1 MSLVLAGSSN
11 RTVTSSPYFSDFSF
25 PTPSNT
31 TQQTNSLPS
40 NGRRRWT
47 PSTKT
52 KIKTAEGSIIADIDH
67 KPIPNSNP
75 QLPYSKSLFNNK
87 QSQQLTSKRAVKSA
101 GTPGEALP
109 KSAWGDQVIELDAS
123 QIKATGLNDQVSF
136 CKMAPEHTD
145 QSWMPN
151 WFTNTKPNEDIQG
164 RCSK

>member
-1 MSLVLAGSSN
+1 
-11 RTVTSSPYFSDFSF
+11 
-25 PTPSNT
+25 
-31 TQQTNSLPS
+31 
-40 NGRRRWT
+40 
-47 PSTKT
+47 
-52 KIKTAEGSIIADIDH
+52 
-67 KPIPNSNP
+67 
-75 QLPYSKSLFNNK
+75 
-87 QSQQLTSKRAVKSA
+87 
-101 GTPGEALP
+101 LP